1 MPLRPAATTHVGLF
15 TVGVRL
21 FAVESASVR
30 QVVSVPNVTPVP
42 RTGPELLGLFAERGQ
57 VVPLLSLSL
66 LLGTTETDAPTA
78 QSSAQDS
85 AFQDLALMVQSGEH
99 LFALAIDRMVGF
111 EHLEAAPAAVS
122 QAFST
127 KSLAYRGETVPLLAL
142 DQLVAAFHAASLS
155 Q

>member
-21 FAVESASVR
+21 FAVESAWVR
-30 QVVSVPNVTPVP
+30 QVVSVPSVTPVP

-66 LLGTTETDAPTA
+66 LLGTTETDA
-78 QSSAQDS
+78 QDSFQDS

-111 EHLEAAPAAVS
+111 EALEVAPGAAP